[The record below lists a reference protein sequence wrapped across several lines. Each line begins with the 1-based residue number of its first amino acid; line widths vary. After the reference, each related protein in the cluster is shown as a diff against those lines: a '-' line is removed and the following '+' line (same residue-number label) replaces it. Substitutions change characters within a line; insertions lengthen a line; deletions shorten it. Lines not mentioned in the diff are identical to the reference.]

1 MHADFSGAV
10 LGAVLAHEGD
20 EGREY
25 VVEFVSRICQGAE
38 PKYASY
44 EGKCLAMLYRIDK
57 FTYYLF
63 GMQFVAVT
71 NHRPLEWL
79 MSTAHLRGK
88 LARWA
93 MWLGEYDFVMR
104 HRKGG
109 VNDVNADCLSRGPV
123 EGDSTEL
130 DGRGKCSPKGT
141 VRHGAAFCCAT
152 AESSR
157 QPELSAWARRRV
169 LDAARGRGQ
178 RRLGDGYRRAFGGTA
193 ER

>member
-1 MHADFSGAV
+1 MHTDFSGAV
-10 LGAVLAHEGD
+10 WGAVLAQEGD

-44 EGKCLAMLYRIDK
+44 EGECLAMLYRMDK

-63 GMQFVAVT
+63 GMQFVA
-71 NHRPLEWL
+71 
-79 MSTAHLRGK
+79 
-88 LARWA
+88 
-93 MWLGEYDFVMR
+93 
-104 HRKGG
+104 GG
-109 VNDVNADCLSRGPV
+109 VNDVNADCLSREPV

-130 DGRGKCSPKGT
+130 DGRGKRSPKGT
-141 VRHGAAFCCAT
+141 VRHGAAFCCAA

-169 LDAARGRGQ
+169 LDAAREGAANGDLVMDTGELSAGPRRG
-178 RRLGDGYRRAFGGTA
+178 DPWMDA
-193 ER
+193 EAMAELQAMPQPYARYTWRDNIL